1 MLCRTYPCTNL
12 PRSFAKYCIIAY
24 TFLIVSD
31 CHVDGRSFNELGVK
45 DAISLHH
52 QLQQY
57 EYGLTSGL
65 NFEGGHSHNADH
77 SRCSREHFILYHSL
91 LSLRGGIED
100 VNNDVCEHN
109 DDTNIQTNE
118 EEIKC
123 LQNETTVVVST
134 DSHRRNQ
141 GGLNRKKNI
150 LSFLFRQNPS
160 TTVAEAAAVKN
171 KMKVDPDKIPHGP
184 TGGGY
189 ATTTGTSE
197 SIQED
202 GHVLLI
208 ANEFTETDTEE
219 KQTPSLSTYPSAFA
233 INRGRSI
240 QSMQEVVSGSYPN
253 RNGEV
258 HASNSSDEDPSQY
271 RSNQTFSTC
280 DGSNSIVSIEAT
292 TNLNTKET
300 KIAESLNTT
309 YNNQEVDSQ
318 TVHESAVNVTVD
330 NGKLDYT
337 SSGYVSFYLCR

>member
-1 MLCRTYPCTNL
+1 MCRTYPCTNL

-123 LQNETTVVVST
+123 LQNETTVVV
-134 DSHRRNQ
+134 
-141 GGLNRKKNI
+141 
-150 LSFLFRQNPS
+150 
-160 TTVAEAAAVKN
+160 
-171 KMKVDPDKIPHGP
+171 
-184 TGGGY
+184 
-189 ATTTGTSE
+189 
-197 SIQED
+197 
-202 GHVLLI
+202 VLGMMMM
-208 ANEFTETDTEE
+208 
-219 KQTPSLSTYPSAFA
+219 SA
-233 INRGRSI
+233 R
-240 QSMQEVVSGSYPN
+240 E
-253 RNGEV
+253 
-258 HASNSSDEDPSQY
+258 
-271 RSNQTFSTC
+271 
-280 DGSNSIVSIEAT
+280 
-292 TNLNTKET
+292 LLK
-300 KIAESLNTT
+300 
-309 YNNQEVDSQ
+309 
-318 TVHESAVNVTVD
+318 
-330 NGKLDYT
+330 
-337 SSGYVSFYLCR
+337 